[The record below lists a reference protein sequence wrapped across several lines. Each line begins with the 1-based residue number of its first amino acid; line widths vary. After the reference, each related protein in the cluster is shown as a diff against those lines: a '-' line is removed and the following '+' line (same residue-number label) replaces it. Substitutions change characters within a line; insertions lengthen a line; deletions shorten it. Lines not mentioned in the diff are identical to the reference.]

1 MKVFFI
7 ILLRMLKTH
16 KYNKAKFYY
25 WWRFR
30 WWRDVW
36 WRDDQ
41 IPSRSTAFSCCEMCQ
56 ILHASP
62 YHYFPSSIM
71 CLLLRFIMVI
81 TTKSPRIFC
90 ASKKCFCEHPAIH
103 VICFYTKDVFR
114 FQAIARLQELCH
126 ARKSLTSATGYD
138 INPKVS
144 LS

>member
-1 MKVFFI
+1 M
-7 ILLRMLKTH
+7 LRTH

-41 IPSRSTAFSCCEMCQ
+41 IPSPFNSIPLLRDVP
-56 ILHASP
+56 HASGFTISIFSLFHNVP
-62 YHYFPSSIM
+62 TPPFYHGYNYKISTHIL
-71 CLLLRFIMVI
+71 CI
-81 TTKSPRIFC
+81 KQ
-90 ASKKCFCEHPAIH
+90 CFCEHPAIH

-114 FQAIARLQELCH
+114 FQAIARLQELFH

>member
-7 ILLRMLKTH
+7 ILLRMLKTY

-36 WRDDQ
+36 WRGDHV
-41 IPSRSTAFSCCEMCQ
+41 PSRATAFSCCVMYH
-56 ILHASP
+56 ILHVSLFYNVP
-62 YHYFPSSIM
+62 TPPFYHGYNYKISTHIL
-71 CLLLRFIMVI
+71 CV
-81 TTKSPRIFC
+81 KQ
-90 ASKKCFCEHPAIH
+90 CFCEHPAIH

-114 FQAIARLQELCH
+114 FQAIARLQELSH
-126 ARKSLTSATGYD
+126 ARKSLTPATGYD

>member
-1 MKVFFI
+1 MFGGEVTMYLPVQQHSLVARCATYF
-7 ILLRMLKTH
+7 T
-16 KYNKAKFYY
+16 
-25 WWRFR
+25 
-30 WWRDVW
+30 
-36 WRDDQ
+36 
-41 IPSRSTAFSCCEMCQ
+41 
-56 ILHASP
+56 LH
-62 YHYFPSSIM
+62 HNQYFPSSIM

-114 FQAIARLQELCH
+114 FQAIARLQELSH

>member
-16 KYNKAKFYY
+16 KYNKAKFYC

-41 IPSRSTAFSCCEMCQ
+41 IHSRSTAFSCCEMCH

-62 YHYFPSSIM
+62 YQYFPSSTM

-90 ASKKCFCEHPAIH
+90 ASNN
-103 VICFYTKDVFR
+103 VF
-114 FQAIARLQELCH
+114 ASTLQFMSYVFIQRTFSGVKQGCRNYFMPE
-126 ARKSLTSATGYD
+126 
-138 INPKVS
+138 KV
-144 LS
+144 

>member
-7 ILLRMLKTH
+7 ILLRMLKTY

-90 ASKKCFCEHPAIH
+90 ASNNAFPSTLQ
-103 VICFYTKDVFR
+103 FMSYVFIQR
-114 FQAIARLQELCH
+114 TFSGFKQLQDCRNYLMQE
-126 ARKSLTSATGYD
+126 
-138 INPKVS
+138 KV
-144 LS
+144 